1 MHCPHAFPAYTRATK
16 HIYPAPRIFVRLDIS
31 RKAVLKLIIITRATG
46 KKRSIVMAKKK
57 ASVSVFNWVVLGVL
71 VIALVLGIVGLVIDQ
86 WTTTEEFMGKT
97 GDVSFSTYVEQANDY
112 MELKGELGDLGDS
125 DELSSADKM
134 VGMVAFAIITIV
146 LVAIATVAYALKL
159 FLKIGILRWVA
170 ILAGILAIVSA
181 LITIIL
187 TATFSQIDVG
197 DESVNAIKVGAG
209 AALLA
214 VGGFLGGA
222 AGASAIVKK

>member
-1 MHCPHAFPAYTRATK
+1 
-16 HIYPAPRIFVRLDIS
+16 
-31 RKAVLKLIIITRATG
+31 
-46 KKRSIVMAKKK
+46 MAKKK

-86 WTTTEEFMGKT
+86 WTTTEEVMGVK
-97 GDVSFSTYVEQANDY
+97 GDVSFSTYVERANDY

-125 DELSSADKM
+125 DEFGSDDKM

-181 LITIIL
+181 LITIVL
-187 TATFSQIDVG
+187 TATFSQVDIG

>member
-1 MHCPHAFPAYTRATK
+1 
-16 HIYPAPRIFVRLDIS
+16 
-31 RKAVLKLIIITRATG
+31 
-46 KKRSIVMAKKK
+46 MAKKK

-97 GDVSFSTYVEQANDY
+97 GDVSFSTYVEMANDY

-125 DELSSADKM
+125 DELGSDDKM

-187 TATFSQIDVG
+187 TATFSQVDVG
-197 DESVNAIKVGAG
+197 DESVNVIKVGAG

>member
-1 MHCPHAFPAYTRATK
+1 
-16 HIYPAPRIFVRLDIS
+16 
-31 RKAVLKLIIITRATG
+31 
-46 KKRSIVMAKKK
+46 MAKKK

-86 WTTTEEFMGKT
+86 WTTTEEFMGVK

-125 DELSSADKM
+125 DELGSADKM

>member
-1 MHCPHAFPAYTRATK
+1 
-16 HIYPAPRIFVRLDIS
+16 
-31 RKAVLKLIIITRATG
+31 
-46 KKRSIVMAKKK
+46 MAKKK

-97 GDVSFSTYVEQANDY
+97 GDVSFSTYVEMANDY

-125 DELSSADKM
+125 DEFGSDDKM

-187 TATFSQIDVG
+187 TATFSQVDIG

>member
-1 MHCPHAFPAYTRATK
+1 
-16 HIYPAPRIFVRLDIS
+16 
-31 RKAVLKLIIITRATG
+31 
-46 KKRSIVMAKKK
+46 MAKKK

-97 GDVSFSTYVEQANDY
+97 GDVSFSTYVEMANDY

-125 DELSSADKM
+125 DEFGSDDKM
-134 VGMVAFAIITIV
+134 VGMVAFAIITIA

-187 TATFSQIDVG
+187 TATFSQVDVG

>member
-1 MHCPHAFPAYTRATK
+1 
-16 HIYPAPRIFVRLDIS
+16 
-31 RKAVLKLIIITRATG
+31 
-46 KKRSIVMAKKK
+46 MAKKK

-125 DELSSADKM
+125 DELGLYDKM

-187 TATFSQIDVG
+187 TATFSQVDVG

-209 AALLA
+209 AALLT

>member
-1 MHCPHAFPAYTRATK
+1 
-16 HIYPAPRIFVRLDIS
+16 
-31 RKAVLKLIIITRATG
+31 
-46 KKRSIVMAKKK
+46 MAKKK

-187 TATFSQIDVG
+187 TATFSQVDVG

>member
-1 MHCPHAFPAYTRATK
+1 
-16 HIYPAPRIFVRLDIS
+16 
-31 RKAVLKLIIITRATG
+31 
-46 KKRSIVMAKKK
+46 MAKKK

-125 DELSSADKM
+125 DELGSADKM

>member
-1 MHCPHAFPAYTRATK
+1 
-16 HIYPAPRIFVRLDIS
+16 
-31 RKAVLKLIIITRATG
+31 
-46 KKRSIVMAKKK
+46 MAKKK

-97 GDVSFSTYVEQANDY
+97 GDVSFSTYVEMANDY

-125 DELSSADKM
+125 DELGSDDKM

>member
-1 MHCPHAFPAYTRATK
+1 
-16 HIYPAPRIFVRLDIS
+16 
-31 RKAVLKLIIITRATG
+31 
-46 KKRSIVMAKKK
+46 MAKKK

-97 GDVSFSTYVEQANDY
+97 GDVSFSTYVEMANDY

-125 DELSSADKM
+125 DEFGSDDKM

>member
-1 MHCPHAFPAYTRATK
+1 
-16 HIYPAPRIFVRLDIS
+16 
-31 RKAVLKLIIITRATG
+31 
-46 KKRSIVMAKKK
+46 MAKKK

-125 DELSSADKM
+125 DELGLYDKM

-181 LITIIL
+181 LITIVL
-187 TATFSQIDVG
+187 TATFSQVDIG

>member
-1 MHCPHAFPAYTRATK
+1 
-16 HIYPAPRIFVRLDIS
+16 
-31 RKAVLKLIIITRATG
+31 
-46 KKRSIVMAKKK
+46 MAKKK

-97 GDVSFSTYVEQANDY
+97 GDVSFSTYVEMANDY

-125 DELSSADKM
+125 DEFGSDDKM

-181 LITIIL
+181 LITIVL
-187 TATFSQIDVG
+187 TATFSQVDIG

>member
-1 MHCPHAFPAYTRATK
+1 M
-16 HIYPAPRIFVRLDIS
+16 
-31 RKAVLKLIIITRATG
+31 
-46 KKRSIVMAKKK
+46 
-57 ASVSVFNWVVLGVL
+57 LGVL

-125 DELSSADKM
+125 DELGLYDKM

-187 TATFSQIDVG
+187 TATFSQVDVG

>member
-1 MHCPHAFPAYTRATK
+1 
-16 HIYPAPRIFVRLDIS
+16 
-31 RKAVLKLIIITRATG
+31 
-46 KKRSIVMAKKK
+46 MAKKK

-112 MELKGELGDLGDS
+112 MELKGELGDSGDS
-125 DELSSADKM
+125 DELGLYDKM

-187 TATFSQIDVG
+187 TATFSQVDVG

>member
-1 MHCPHAFPAYTRATK
+1 
-16 HIYPAPRIFVRLDIS
+16 
-31 RKAVLKLIIITRATG
+31 
-46 KKRSIVMAKKK
+46 MAKKK

-125 DELSSADKM
+125 DELGLYDKM

-187 TATFSQIDVG
+187 TATFSQVDVG

>member
-1 MHCPHAFPAYTRATK
+1 
-16 HIYPAPRIFVRLDIS
+16 
-31 RKAVLKLIIITRATG
+31 
-46 KKRSIVMAKKK
+46 MAKKK

-125 DELSSADKM
+125 DELGLYDKM

>member
-1 MHCPHAFPAYTRATK
+1 
-16 HIYPAPRIFVRLDIS
+16 
-31 RKAVLKLIIITRATG
+31 
-46 KKRSIVMAKKK
+46 MAKKK

-125 DELSSADKM
+125 DEFGSADKM

-187 TATFSQIDVG
+187 TATFSQVDVG

>member
-1 MHCPHAFPAYTRATK
+1 
-16 HIYPAPRIFVRLDIS
+16 
-31 RKAVLKLIIITRATG
+31 
-46 KKRSIVMAKKK
+46 MAKKK

-86 WTTTEEFMGKT
+86 WTTTEEVMGVK
-97 GDVSFSTYVEQANDY
+97 GDVSFSTYVERANDY

-125 DELSSADKM
+125 DELGPYDKM

-187 TATFSQIDVG
+187 TATFSQVDIG

>member
-1 MHCPHAFPAYTRATK
+1 
-16 HIYPAPRIFVRLDIS
+16 
-31 RKAVLKLIIITRATG
+31 
-46 KKRSIVMAKKK
+46 MAKKK

-125 DELSSADKM
+125 DELGLYDKM

-187 TATFSQIDVG
+187 TATFSQVDIG
-197 DESVNAIKVGAG
+197 DESMNAIKVGAG

>member
-1 MHCPHAFPAYTRATK
+1 
-16 HIYPAPRIFVRLDIS
+16 
-31 RKAVLKLIIITRATG
+31 
-46 KKRSIVMAKKK
+46 MAKKK

-71 VIALVLGIVGLVIDQ
+71 VIALVLGIVGLVIEQ

-125 DELSSADKM
+125 DELGLYDKM

-187 TATFSQIDVG
+187 TATFSQVDVG

>member
-1 MHCPHAFPAYTRATK
+1 
-16 HIYPAPRIFVRLDIS
+16 
-31 RKAVLKLIIITRATG
+31 
-46 KKRSIVMAKKK
+46 MAKKK

-125 DELSSADKM
+125 DELGSDDKM

>member
-1 MHCPHAFPAYTRATK
+1 
-16 HIYPAPRIFVRLDIS
+16 
-31 RKAVLKLIIITRATG
+31 
-46 KKRSIVMAKKK
+46 MAKKK

-112 MELKGELGDLGDS
+112 MELKGELGDLGDLGDS
-125 DELSSADKM
+125 DELGPYDKM

-187 TATFSQIDVG
+187 TATFSQVDVG

>member
-1 MHCPHAFPAYTRATK
+1 
-16 HIYPAPRIFVRLDIS
+16 
-31 RKAVLKLIIITRATG
+31 
-46 KKRSIVMAKKK
+46 MAKKK

-125 DELSSADKM
+125 DELGSADKM

-181 LITIIL
+181 LITIVL
-187 TATFSQIDVG
+187 TATFSQVDIG

>member
-1 MHCPHAFPAYTRATK
+1 
-16 HIYPAPRIFVRLDIS
+16 
-31 RKAVLKLIIITRATG
+31 
-46 KKRSIVMAKKK
+46 MAKKK

-97 GDVSFSTYVEQANDY
+97 GDVSFSTYVEMANDY

-125 DELSSADKM
+125 DEFGSDDKM

-187 TATFSQIDVG
+187 TATFSQVDVG